1 MKVTCPNCKTT
12 YNLPDDKVR
21 PGAKLRCTV
30 CRQVFAPPR
39 REKYQ
44 ESHEAVPKTSDSIVS
59 ISIGKPDKPGKR
71 KKPYLFLLFLIL
83 LGGATAGAWRYT
95 DWLEP
100 IKKMIVE
107 RRVQREPV
115 AAETENERATRIAS
129 MVNKLQ
135 IQNIRQYTVKNE
147 KIGNIVVIEGKI
159 ANGFDEARELIRVE
173 AALQDETGNTLV
185 SKSQLAGP
193 TISLFQLQVLSEA
206 ELEQGLSN
214 KLDIL
219 TNNTNIAPGGSVP
232 FMVVF
237 YGAPEKASRFNVTV
251 IDADKPQAEKK

>member
-1 MKVTCPNCKTT
+1 MKITCPHCKTT
-12 YNLPDDKVR
+12 YNLSDNKVH
-21 PGAKLRCTV
+21 PGVKLRCTV
-30 CRQVFAPPR
+30 CRQVFAPPK
-39 REKYQ
+39 REISQKSY
-44 ESHEAVPKTSDSIVS
+44 AAPKAADPVVS
-59 ISIGKPDKPGKR
+59 ITIGKPDKPRKGK
-71 KKPYLFLLFLIL
+71 KLYLFLLFLIL
-83 LGGATAGAWRYT
+83 FGGAAAGAWRYT
-95 DWLEP
+95 DWLDP
-100 IKKMIVE
+100 VKAMIAE
-107 RRVQREPV
+107 SRKQNKSDV
-115 AAETENERATRIAS
+115 AESDDERAARIAS
-129 MVNKLQ
+129 MVSKLQ

-173 AALQDETGNTLV
+173 AALQDEMGNTLV
-185 SKSQLAGP
+185 SKSRLAGA

-251 IDADKPQAEKK
+251 IDADKPKTEKK

>member
-12 YNLPDDKVR
+12 YNLPDGKAR
-21 PGAKLRCTV
+21 PGVKLRCTV
-30 CRQVFAPPR
+30 CRQVFTLPQPEDR
-39 REKYQ
+39 QSVVKDSEK
-44 ESHEAVPKTSDSIVS
+44 IVS
-59 ISIGKPDKPGKR
+59 ISIGKSDKPEKR
-71 KKPYLFLLFLIL
+71 GSSWRFLFLMLII
-83 LGGATAGAWRYT
+83 LGGAFAGVWHYT

-100 IKKMIVE
+100 VKTMFKE
-107 RRVQREPV
+107 HKQNTATTESEEAR
-115 AAETENERATRIAS
+115 AARIAA
-129 MVNKLQ
+129 MVNRLQ

-147 KIGNIVVIEGKI
+147 KIGNIVVIEGKV

-173 AALQDETGNTLV
+173 ASLQDEAGNTLV

-219 TNNTNIAPGGSVP
+219 TNNTNIPPGGTVP

-237 YGAPEKASRFNVTV
+237 YSAPEQACRFNVTV
-251 IDADKPQAEKK
+251 VEASKPQTEKN